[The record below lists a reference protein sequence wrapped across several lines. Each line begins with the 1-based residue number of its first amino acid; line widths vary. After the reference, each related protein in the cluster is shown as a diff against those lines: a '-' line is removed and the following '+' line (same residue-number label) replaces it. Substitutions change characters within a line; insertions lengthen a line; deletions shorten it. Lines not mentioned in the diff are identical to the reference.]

1 MSYWIEE
8 EGEEAL
14 DYGEIYYITCPYC
27 EQDVETK
34 DVCSMPW
41 NLDDEIEFTCPNCK
55 KHFLVRSKYKFEG
68 FFYVK
73 DGEYEDEEI
82 LEK

>member
-8 EGEEAL
+8 EGEEVL

-27 EQDVETK
+27 EQDVESK

-68 FFYVK
+68 FFYIK

-82 LEK
+82 LEN